1 MAEHTPATDATPDAP
16 RRIAYGHRQHEQ
28 SASRDQGHYLQSKV
42 RSDVWQVLE
51 RLRHQ
56 HGLSISG
63 AAHHLMRLG
72 AGLDPLPPLNTST
85 HVPSH
90 GD

>member
-1 MAEHTPATDATPDAP
+1 
-16 RRIAYGHRQHEQ
+16 
-28 SASRDQGHYLQSKV
+28 V
-42 RSDVWQVLE
+42 RSDVWQVLQQ
-51 RLRHQ
+51 LRQQ

-72 AGLDPLPPLNTST
+72 AGLDPLPPLNTHT
-85 HVPSH
+85 HIPSH

>member
-1 MAEHTPATDATPDAP
+1 MAGAAMAEPRP

-28 SASRDQGHYLQSKV
+28 PRAPDGGHYLQSKV
-42 RSDVWQVLE
+42 RSDVWQALQQ
-51 RLRHQ
+51 LRQQ

-72 AGLDPLPPLNTST
+72 AGLEPLPPLNTSPLKT
-85 HVPSH
+85 H

>member
-1 MAEHTPATDATPDAP
+1 MASPSRSGP
-16 RRIAYGHRQHEQ
+16 RQVAYGHRLHQRP
-28 SASRDQGHYLQSKV
+28 AAADTGHYLHSKV
-42 RSDVWQVLE
+42 RSDVWGVLQQ
-51 RLRHQ
+51 LRQQ

-72 AGLDPLPPLNTST
+72 AGLDPLPPLNTHT
-85 HVPSH
+85 HIPSH

>member
-1 MAEHTPATDATPDAP
+1 MTERTPDTGTAAGGD
-16 RRIAYGHRQHEQ
+16 RRIAYGHRQHEHR
-28 SASRDQGHYLQSKV
+28 SRPDAGHYLQSKV
-42 RSDVWQVLE
+42 RSDVWQVLQQ
-51 RLRHQ
+51 LRQQ

-72 AGLDPLPPLNTST
+72 AGLTPLPPLNTHTS
-85 HVPSH
+85 SH

>member
-1 MAEHTPATDATPDAP
+1 MTEHSPKSGAAAGGG
-16 RRIAYGHRQHEQ
+16 RRIAYGHRQHE
-28 SASRDQGHYLQSKV
+28 ASPRPDGGHYLQSKV
-42 RSDVWQVLE
+42 RSDVWQVLQQ
-51 RLRHQ
+51 LRQQ

-72 AGLDPLPPLNTST
+72 AGLAPLPPLNTHT
-85 HVPSH
+85 LPH